1 MDLTIY
7 PSKLQGEVS
16 VIPSKSQT
24 HRFLICAAFADKPTF
39 INCSGTNQDIDATI
53 SCLQTLG
60 VEIFRQSNGFQVI
73 PAKSF
78 PASAVMNCGE
88 SGTTLRFL
96 LPVVCAL
103 DINTT
108 FQLSGRLPYRPL
120 SPLCKEL
127 ERMGCNLSWPTETTI
142 QTAGKLSPG
151 FFKIPG
157 NISSQY
163 ISGLLFA
170 SAVMNG
176 NSHIEIAEPLESKPY
191 VEMTQIALS
200 QFGISTTG
208 MNIIGSLPLHS
219 PGNIS
224 IEGDWSNGAFFLVA
238 NALGSN
244 IYISNLCEASSQGD
258 RIIVDIIRNMCN
270 ISEISAAD
278 FPDLVPIM
286 AVLFG
291 TKKEVTFT
299 DINRLRLKESD
310 RVETICS
317 MMTALGAGATA
328 SENSI
333 SITPGRYH
341 SCIIDAKNDHRIA
354 MSAAIAATC
363 ADGPVTILGAECV
376 SKSYPAF
383 WQEYRRLGG
392 KYEQY
397 IR

>member
-1 MDLTIY
+1 MKNIHKT
-7 PSKLQGEVS
+7 
-16 VIPSKSQT
+16 
-24 HRFLICAAFADKPTF
+24 FL
-39 INCSGTNQDIDATI
+39 
-53 SCLQTLG
+53 
-60 VEIFRQSNGFQVI
+60 
-73 PAKSF
+73 
-78 PASAVMNCGE
+78 
-88 SGTTLRFL
+88 
-96 LPVVCAL
+96 
-103 DINTT
+103 
-108 FQLSGRLPYRPL
+108 
-120 SPLCKEL
+120 
-127 ERMGCNLSWPTETTI
+127 W
-142 QTAGKLSPG
+142 
-151 FFKIPG
+151 
-157 NISSQY
+157 
-163 ISGLLFA
+163 
-170 SAVMNG
+170 
-176 NSHIEIAEPLESKPY
+176 
-191 VEMTQIALS
+191 
-200 QFGISTTG
+200 
-208 MNIIGSLPLHS
+208 
-219 PGNIS
+219 
-224 IEGDWSNGAFFLVA
+224 
-238 NALGSN
+238 
-244 IYISNLCEASSQGD
+244 EASSQGD
-258 RIIVDIIRNMCN
+258 RIIVEIIRNICN